1 MRTYVLI
8 FIGMIVFGE
17 LYGQFKP
24 GQMLYNGHFSLSSRE
39 SNSEHT
45 NLLGEANSSSKSHM
59 FELGATAGVFITEN
73 FMLGIGGNYHLN
85 TQKNEYVLE
94 QAEGVLSNTQAMS
107 SLSISIGLEAR
118 RYFTLTEKAFFVL
131 QGQGSYSNNKQ
142 KTELTSIVEPYGDP
156 PDVSSQL
163 SESTS
168 NSFILSI
175 RPGLAFALSS
185 NLFLEAFFGRLS
197 YSHQLS
203 TNQDNK
209 ETSESSSSQFFASFS
224 SMDLRIGVSLVL

>member
-45 NLLGEANSSSKSHM
+45 NLLSQTNSSSKSHM

-73 FMLGIGGNYHLN
+73 FMIGIGGNYNLGSQH
-85 TQKNEYVLE
+85 NEFVLDHT
-94 QAEGVLSNTQAMS
+94 EGILSNTQAMS
-107 SLSISIGLEAR
+107 SLSINIGIEAR
-118 RYFTLTEKAFFVL
+118 RYFTLTEKAFFIL
-131 QGQGSYSNNKQ
+131 QGQGSYSNNTQ
-142 KTELTSIVEPYGDP
+142 KTELTSIVEPYSDS

-168 NSFILSI
+168 NSFILSM

-203 TNQDNK
+203 TSQDNN
-209 ETSESSSSQFFASFS
+209 ETRERSSSQFFANFS